1 MISRNDKQKS
11 GLKDLQFHELAN
23 IFPMMND
30 ERFMDLVDDIKQ
42 NGLHDPIDLYEG
54 KVLDGRNR
62 YKACLIAGV
71 EPRGYEY
78 TGDDPLKYVLSKNLH
93 RRHMDESQR
102 AMVGA
107 NIANLEVG
115 GKLGNKNASK
125 SIEEENDSANL
136 PSCFSVAQAAEAVN
150 VGVRS
155 VTSAKKV
162 KADGVDTLQS
172 LVVAGELPVS
182 VAEAFT
188 KIVFDRKRQA
198 EIIETQG
205 AEGIKDIVKE
215 DRKAKKTEREKNKK
229 QKAGA
234 KGGNESEKSKRK
246 IVGSSIQFAEHAILQ
261 LERIQDWDTHKLE
274 AVQLVEDWIVAKR
287 KVWSRGK

>member
-107 NIANLEVG
+107 NIANLPRGVFHGNQHSKEV
-115 GKLGNKNASK
+115 
-125 SIEEENDSANL
+125 SANL
-136 PSCFSVAQAAEAVN
+136 PIPQTSVAQAAEAVN

-172 LVVAGELPVS
+172 LVVTGELPVS

-188 KIVFDRKRQA
+188 KIVSDRKRQA

-215 DRKAKKTEREKNKK
+215 DRKAKKTEREKKKK

>member
-1 MISRNDKQKS
+1 MKNRNDKQKS

-30 ERFMDLVDDIKQ
+30 DRFIDLVEDIRQ

-102 AMVGA
+102 AMVAA
-107 NIANLEVG
+107 NIANLEKG
-115 GKLGNKNASK
+115 GDGSNQHEKSK
-125 SIEEENDSANL
+125 SANL
-136 PSCFSVAQAAEAVN
+136 QNSLSVAQAAEAVN

-155 VTSAKKV
+155 VSAAKKV
-162 KADGVDTLQS
+162 KADGDDALQS

-188 KIVFDRKRQA
+188 KIVSDRKRQA

-215 DRKAKKTEREKNKK
+215 DRKAKKTEREKKK
-229 QKAGA
+229 NEKTKA
-234 KGGNESEKSKRK
+234 KGGNESEKSKEE
-246 IVGSSIQFAEHAILQ
+246 IVGSSIQFAEFAILQ

-287 KVWSRGK
+287 KVWNRGK

>member
-1 MISRNDKQKS
+1 MATVTKTAK
-11 GLKDLQFHELAN
+11 LKDLQFHELAN

-30 ERFMDLVDDIKQ
+30 DRFMDLVEDIRQ

-78 TGDDPLKYVLSKNLH
+78 SGDDPLKYVLSKNLH

-102 AMVGA
+102 AMVAA
-107 NIANLEVG
+107 NIANLPRGVFHGNQHSKEV
-115 GKLGNKNASK
+115 
-125 SIEEENDSANL
+125 SANL
-136 PSCFSVAQAAEAVN
+136 PIPQASVAQAAEAVN

-155 VTSAKKV
+155 VTAAKKV
-162 KADGVDTLQS
+162 KADGDDALQS
-172 LVVAGELPVS
+172 LVVAGELAVS

-188 KIVFDRKRQA
+188 KIVPDKTRQA
-198 EIIETQG
+198 EITKTQG
-205 AEGIKDIVKE
+205 AAGVKDIVAAE
-215 DRKAKKTEREKNKK
+215 RKARRLVKEKSR
-229 QKAGA
+229 
-234 KGGNESEKSKRK
+234 SEKQDDLQTTEQKK
-246 IVGSSIQFAEHAILQ
+246 EIVGCSIQFAEFAILQ